1 MKCQQRQL
9 IYLKTTLVLN
19 LPATTWQ
26 DASAPSSTIARHR
39 SLCASA
45 SVAVWEADVP
55 MRRGSRQIE
64 QPPPSTLHSPYD
76 YLSIYPTATIA
87 RPPPTPSK
95 HHHLSLQQSFV
106 WASSTLVSR
115 QLGWITRGWR
125 PTACSQDV
133 QTARDCKRPLN
144 SQRNGCLLW

>member
-64 QPPPSTLHSPYD
+64 QPPPSIPHMITS
-76 YLSIYPTATIA
+76 LSDSNNS
-87 RPPPTPSK
+87 PPTPHAIQAPPPLPPAVLCMSFIDSRFQTIRMDNK
-95 HHHLSLQQSFV
+95 RLEAYCLLAGRTGRLFTLVAMAYFWHPGESSFV
-106 WASSTLVSR
+106 
-115 QLGWITRGWR
+115 
-125 PTACSQDV
+125 
-133 QTARDCKRPLN
+133 
-144 SQRNGCLLW
+144 